1 MKKFLGLLLT
11 GMLLFCT
18 IFSIAG
24 CGEETGNGMTEEERI
39 AYANIGKYHAEII
52 SDYEM
57 NSDYIMA
64 NQTKGATGNS
74 ALPKDIVNVIESQ
87 EELDTAFLAFS
98 EINFEKEILIV
109 YFYTST
115 NNRRRELKGIEI
127 TEEKEVRIHF
137 IEVSPGEG
145 IEDACSPKTR
155 PLVVKLDKIEDYSFV
170 FIKE

>member
-1 MKKFLGLLLT
+1 MRKFLGLLLT

-18 IFSIAG
+18 IFSIVG
-24 CGEETGNGMTEEERI
+24 CKGE
-39 AYANIGKYHAEII
+39 AYKNIEKYHAEII

-57 NSDYIMA
+57 DSDYITA

-87 EELDTAFLAFS
+87 DDLNTAFSRFPK
-98 EINFEKEILIV
+98 INFEKEMVIV
-109 YFYTST
+109 YFYTSVY
-115 NNRRRELKGIEI
+115 NRPRELKGIEI
-127 TEEKEVRIHF
+127 TEEKEMRIHF

-145 IEDACSPKTR
+145 IVDACSPKTR